1 MFPLYFYSY
10 LESAGRTVFL
20 CPLGLYWG
28 SRDTGASFLLTPL
41 LMDRFLPTDGTRHQW
56 LLPVFFRRLWADNEE
71 VLLLPV
77 YYHRHLVD
85 QATGAVHDTTAV
97 VPFYMGTTHVAGD
110 GTLTYA
116 RHMLFFPVF
125 RRAYAPGEGAIA
137 YDVLWPLAHY
147 SRTPTSRNVRLLPL
161 AWIYDDSAARGSSW
175 QVARARVFF
184 PLFYSLE
191 MGDGRKLTAFFP
203 FWLKHQGADGGA
215 YLLTIPL
222 WCACVPW
229 LQLIEWWRSLQGLSP
244 WARSGFCLRTSTAGW
259 TNTIKPK
266 ASTSGVTPR
275 VLLLIGVVGCCG

>member
-1 MFPLYFYSY
+1 VFPLYFYSY

-20 CPLGLYWG
+20 CPLALYWG

-41 LMDRFLPTDGTRHQW
+41 LMDCFRPTHGTRHQW

-85 QATGAVHDTTAV
+85 QATGAVHDTTAI
-97 VPFYMGTTHVAGD
+97 VPFYMGTTHVAAD

-161 AWIYDDSAARGSSW
+161 AWIYDDSAARGSGR

-203 FWLKHQGADGGA
+203 FWLKHQGADGGS
-215 YLLTIPL
+215 YLLTFRL
-222 WCACVPW
+222 ARARVRACW
-229 LQLIEWWRSLQGLSP
+229 S
-244 WARSGFCLRTSTAGW
+244 CLGS
-259 TNTIKPK
+259 N
-266 ASTSGVTPR
+266 
-275 VLLLIGVVGCCG
+275 